1 MRGGYSLI
9 YDRQNTVQSVIIP
22 TLGVAFAQT
31 INVSAPLCNAGGA
44 GGAGCLSTSANP
56 ALSVYRVGVDGKIP
70 LPTVPTLSVPVSPYW
85 GRNRVLHWPAGTLPE
100 VLSFQIDPRIEVL
113 KTIAFNLTIQ
123 RELPGNMLVEFGYN
137 ALRQK
142 TDAEHELRP
151 GAV

>member
-1 MRGGYSLI
+1 MR
-9 YDRQNTVQSVIIP
+9 SVIIP

-85 GRNRVLHWPAGTLPE
+85 GRNRVNPLARRN
-100 VLSFQIDPRIEVL
+100 SSRS
-113 KTIAFNLTIQ
+113 A
-123 RELPGNMLVEFGYN
+123 LVP
-137 ALRQK
+137 
-142 TDAEHELRP
+142 D
-151 GAV
+151 